1 MAFADETW
9 DRIHYRQKQGHQNRS
24 KRKRFYR
31 ISKRIEDLQRIDRRI
46 GLIGEISAAIGGAV
60 DEVLYAQIMS
70 AGAIDECIVK
80 SRAYGTMSRSEYI
93 LELMTEYGLLVDY
106 DLAHA
111 DSIILIYTSSSATPI
126 DYDSDARPIASQLK
140 EYVRGYGLE
149 AESVSSLVG
158 TDDTESGEMALRIL
172 IVRNI
177 GKYKTFDRCAIPF
190 QTAHL
195 RADLGDF

>member
-1 MAFADETW
+1 
-9 DRIHYRQKQGHQNRS
+9 
-24 KRKRFYR
+24 
-31 ISKRIEDLQRIDRRI
+31 
-46 GLIGEISAAIGGAV
+46 
-60 DEVLYAQIMS
+60 
-70 AGAIDECIVK
+70 
-80 SRAYGTMSRSEYI
+80 MSRSEYI